1 MAAMLPRVIGNEAE
15 DGEKR
20 DDAPRPSLDERG
32 TRVIQIGIDFG
43 GTKIEA
49 AALDAGGQFLARVRA
64 PNPGDYDRAI
74 RDVRDLI
81 VRAETE
87 AGSAGTVGVGTP
99 GSINPRDGRMRNAN
113 ATFLNGRT
121 FREDLEVALGREVR
135 MANDANC
142 LALSEAVDGA
152 AAGARSAF
160 AVIVGT
166 GVGGGL
172 VVEGRIVEGANGMGG
187 EWGHVPLPWMTAAE
201 YPGPKCWCG
210 QHGCLDMLV
219 SGTGLQ
225 KDMAARTGHT
235 LDGPAIIQAARRGD
249 EAAVAALDAYVDRLG
264 RAMAMIA
271 NIVDP
276 DVFVMGGG
284 MSNVAEIY
292 DRLPAVIDRYSFGG
306 DWEGRIVAAKW
317 GDSSGVRGAARLWA
331 SG

>member
-1 MAAMLPRVIGNEAE
+1 MTRSGRGAGLSVNSPQSLTVRRRNVHERE
-15 DGEKR
+15 D
-20 DDAPRPSLDERG
+20 D
-32 TRVIQIGIDFG
+32 VVQIGVDFG

-49 AALDAGGQFLARVRA
+49 AALDDRGAFRARVRA
-64 PNPGDYDRAI
+64 PNPGSYDRAV
-74 RDVRDLI
+74 RDVCDLI
-81 VRAETE
+81 ARAEDE
-87 AGSAGTVGVGTP
+87 AGDRGTVGVGTP

-113 ATFLNGRT
+113 ATFLNGRH
-121 FREDLEVALGREVR
+121 FREDLQDALGREVR

-142 LALSEAVDGA
+142 LALSEALDGA

-172 VVEGRIVEGANGMGG
+172 VIDGRIVEGANGMGG
-187 EWGHVPLPWMTAAE
+187 EWGHVPLPWMTAEE
-201 YPGPKCWCG
+201 YPGPECWCG
-210 QHGCLDMLV
+210 QRGCLDILV
-219 SGTGLQ
+219 SGTGLRR
-225 KDMAARTGHT
+225 DMAARSGAAW
-235 LDGPAIIQAARRGD
+235 DGPAIVAAARAG
-249 EAAVAALDAYVDRLG
+249 ETAAAAALDAYVDRLG

-284 MSNVAEIY
+284 MSNVAELY

-306 DWEGRIVAAKW
+306 EWQGRIVAAKW